1 VINNRLYARLVLDKL
16 NEVNYDASVAGL
28 AYGLSADTEGLVLSI
43 FGYNDKLHILLSNI
57 VHEMKNLVVT
67 KERFE
72 VAKEA
77 SERSLRNWSL
87 EDPLSHASYYSGY
100 MLSEPCWTM
109 EELKQALMGKGNA
122 ECCSLVG
129 IRAEDVQGF
138 IPRLLSRFHLE
149 AMIHG
154 NVSAKEALQYVD
166 ILQSKLKSEP
176 LGWLSVELSRSR
188 LLPTRTAPPPAD
200 TIISAQL
207 TVRLKSNSRK
217 GRGQSK

>member
-1 VINNRLYARLVLDKL
+1 MINNRLYARLVLDKL

-100 MLSEPCWTM
+100 MLSEPSWTI
-109 EELKQALMGKGNA
+109 EELKEALAGKGNA
-122 ECCSLVG
+122 E
-129 IRAEDVQGF
+129 
-138 IPRLLSRFHLE
+138 
-149 AMIHG
+149 
-154 NVSAKEALQYVD
+154 
-166 ILQSKLKSEP
+166 
-176 LGWLSVELSRSR
+176 
-188 LLPTRTAPPPAD
+188 
-200 TIISAQL
+200 
-207 TVRLKSNSRK
+207 
-217 GRGQSK
+217 